1 MALSLYSDDNPKTTI
16 KGFGYKNKQK
26 AIDTIDLVEKTLDTI
41 YEALSEG
48 T

>member
-26 AIDTIDLVEKTLDTI
+26 AIDTIDLVEKLIEELITNFK
-41 YEALSEG
+41 
-48 T
+48 